1 MIYEYIVNNYKQ
13 GEPIF
18 LSEVPGSNNDV
29 VRQEMKRLTDEKKLV
44 RLYNGVYYLPY
55 KTILG
60 TIGKVSIDRYIEKK
74 YTLVDGKITGFF
86 AGLSLVNKYGFTSQN
101 SSVYEICSNVATTK
115 MRKLNVDGNNLIIY
129 KPLAL
134 ITEDNVREL
143 EFLDLMSIIDK
154 YSELNGDEYKRK
166 LKEYVKKV
174 NINFENVKKY
184 TRNGSI
190 IVFHDSLKAERNMR
204 YAMPRAIEWL
214 KEQGYEFGTL

>member
-1 MIYEYIVNNYKQ
+1 MIYEYIINNYKQ

-18 LSEVPGSNNDV
+18 LNEIPGSTNDV

-60 TIGKVSIDRYIEKK
+60 TEGKVSIDKYIEKK
-74 YTLVDGKITGFF
+74 YLNANGKITGFYT
-86 AGLSLVNKYGFTSQN
+86 GLSLVNKYGFTSQN
-101 SSVYEICSNVATTK
+101 PSVYEICSNEATTK
-115 MRKLNVDGNNLIIY
+115 MRKQDVGGNNLIIY

-134 ITEDNVREL
+134 ITRDNVKEL

-154 YSELNGDEYKRK
+154 YSELNGDEYKWK

-174 NINFENVKKY
+174 NIDFDIVKKY
-184 TRNGSI
+184 I
-190 IVFHDSLKAERNMR
+190 SLFPNVVYKN
-204 YAMPRAIEWL
+204 I
-214 KEQGYEFGTL
+214 YEGGLMNELV